1 MFVVGLFI
9 IPSAEFIFFASDSLN
24 CVASIVR
31 AGYYTN
37 QIQSDCFEYSLK
49 FLLTS
54 SYQKCLNIFLI
65 FSKFSYP
72 QKKPVM
78 KNFKTKKKS
87 LYHLPSKPPPPPPL
101 RAGPRVKL
109 YCLRCPFLLLV
120 AVRHFSHFL
129 CLSWFQSVWKYP
141 HSAILLQYAV
151 YSQYIAKYGSPTT
164 VLTYAY
170 SINIYR
176 FLNRLVL
183 LSLL

>member
-1 MFVVGLFI
+1 MSKYF
-9 IPSAEFIFFASDSLN
+9 SYIF
-24 CVASIVR
+24 
-31 AGYYTN
+31 
-37 QIQSDCFEYSLK
+37 Q
-49 FLLTS
+49 
-54 SYQKCLNIFLI
+54 IFLS
-65 FSKFSYP
+65 SKKTRNEKF
-72 QKKPVM
+72 QNKKEI
-78 KNFKTKKKS
+78 S
-87 LYHLPSKPPPPPPL
+87 LSSPLQAPPPFL

-151 YSQYIAKYGSPTT
+151 YSQYIGKYGSPTT

-170 SINIYR
+170 SVNIYR

>member
-1 MFVVGLFI
+1 MSKYF
-9 IPSAEFIFFASDSLN
+9 SYIF
-24 CVASIVR
+24 
-31 AGYYTN
+31 
-37 QIQSDCFEYSLK
+37 Q
-49 FLLTS
+49 
-54 SYQKCLNIFLI
+54 IFLS
-65 FSKFSYP
+65 SKKTRNEKF
-72 QKKPVM
+72 QNKKEI
-78 KNFKTKKKS
+78 S
-87 LYHLPSKPPPPPPL
+87 LSSPLQAPPPPL

-170 SINIYR
+170 SVNIYR